1 MDYPEALKKVQTSKV
16 QSNFLLISLGWD
28 QKYVFPYKEGLAF
41 IAAFETALRFKEEY
55 DNKTRLT
62 PIDRNQID
70 FHILSR
76 QEYEDI
82 QVAGL
87 LNLKLSEVKE
97 MRNPTPKETTEPA

>member
-1 MDYPEALKKVQTSKV
+1 MDYPEALKKVQASKI

-28 QKYVFPYKEGLAF
+28 QKFVFPYKEGMAF

-55 DNKTRLT
+55 DNKTRLA
-62 PIDRNQID
+62 PIDRNQLE

-97 MRNPTPKETTEPA
+97 LRNPTSKETSEST